1 MKLTDADY
9 EYKKTKG
16 TAAFVGLVI
25 VILAWLDV
33 LPV

>member
-1 MKLTDADY
+1 MKISDSEY
-9 EYKKTKG
+9 EFRKTKG

-33 LPV
+33 L